1 MATYPVVH
9 KETGEQKEVS
19 MSISEWDQW
28 VKDNP
33 DWSRDWSDPTTVP
46 GMGVEVGDWR
56 QKLMSSKPGWKHVMN
71 KVKKAGK
78 RNPSITQQY

>member
-56 QKLMSSKPGWKHVMN
+56 QKLMSSKPGWKQVMN

>member
-56 QKLMSSKPGWKHVMN
+56 QKLRSSKPGWKHVMN